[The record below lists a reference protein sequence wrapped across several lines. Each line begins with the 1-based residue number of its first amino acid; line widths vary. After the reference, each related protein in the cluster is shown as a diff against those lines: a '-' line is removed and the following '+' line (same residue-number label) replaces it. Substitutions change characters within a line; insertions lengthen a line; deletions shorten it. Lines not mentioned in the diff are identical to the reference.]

1 MTYHPG
7 KCGGRQ
13 LGGSFCS
20 HTILINST
28 KRLDDWLGK
37 LLSNTSSN
45 QKGVADMNALEEL
58 ISIINEFT
66 PDQLEAFLRHP
77 LTVEILQAG
86 ATAEPSPPA
95 EP

>member
-28 KRLDDWLGK
+28 NDLDIWLDK
-37 LLSNTSSN
+37 MFSNTSSK

-66 PDQLEAFLRHP
+66 TEQLEAFLRHP

-86 ATAEPSPPA
+86 AKAEPSPPA

>member
-1 MTYHPG
+1 
-7 KCGGRQ
+7 
-13 LGGSFCS
+13 
-20 HTILINST
+20 
-28 KRLDDWLGK
+28 
-37 LLSNTSSN
+37 
-45 QKGVADMNALEEL
+45 MNALEEL

-66 PDQLEAFLRHP
+66 PDQLESFLRHP